1 VPLRWSSR
9 HGAPPGTTGS
19 TIDDPSW
26 SLTSPPFF
34 FSDQPRPAPDCRFR
48 RNQLVL
54 DEASMPQSSPTRF
67 AFVTLSPT
75 ARTSRLLEETP

>member
-34 FSDQPRPAPDCRFR
+34 FPTNHGQRLTADSAATSLYWMRPACLNRHLR
-48 RNQLVL
+48 
-54 DEASMPQSSPTRF
+54 AS
-67 AFVTLSPT
+67 
-75 ARTSRLLEETP
+75 LL